1 MTEQHKQRPTS
12 PHTGPVHRV
21 GIQGSGSAPVVR
33 RPVQGQ
39 GARPMQPGARRPV
52 QGQGARPMQPGVR
65 RPVQG
70 QGVRH
75 PQPGMRRPVQGQ
87 GARPMQPE
95 ARGQQPVQKT
105 RVETVQ
111 QQGVGGLLS
120 QPWFV
125 GVIAFLCGILIGAMV
140 FTGSSKPQQQVG
152 LSGVVKNTDIRSRT
166 PRCGQID
173 KGQACVLYIMNNTR
187 YDKIAE
193 NFFETALRL
202 TEVPLFSISMANPKY
217 AKRRIPPGAFAEIL
231 IPKVR

>member
-39 GARPMQPGARRPV
+39 GARPMQPGVRRPV

-70 QGVRH
+70 QAVRH
-75 PQPGMRRPVQGQ
+75 PQPGMRRPVQS
-87 GARPMQPE
+87 E
-95 ARGQQPVQKT
+95 ARVQQPVQQKRPELT
-105 RVETVQ
+105 SLQ
-111 QQGVGGLLS
+111 QQEISGLLTN
-120 QPWFV
+120 PKALGFV
-125 GVIAFLCGILIGAMV
+125 AVIVFLCGILVGAMM
-140 FTGSSKPQQQVG
+140 FGGSSKPQQQTG

-173 KGQACVLYIMNNTR
+173 KGQACVLYVMNNTR